1 MSKPLHFHCPGRVNL
16 IGEHIDYNGGLVMP
30 FCISRGIS
38 LVFTSADDGM
48 IRLSSKGFESFE
60 LSVSEVGDQTASG
73 KWSDFPIG
81 VMKLLGEKGME
92 IPAGSYSFE
101 SDLPTGSGLSS
112 SAAIEVLTYYTAY
125 LIATGNEPDRV
136 QMALECQKVENEFV
150 GVNCGIMDQFA
161 VANGRAGHA
170 MKLDC
175 STLKMEQV
183 PVLRDD
189 FSWLII
195 DSKKPRTLAG
205 SAYNQRKAEC
215 EEALQILQQKH
226 EVENLCSAELA
237 WLDEIE
243 NEVLRKRFRHCVTE
257 QNRVEDCARFMASG
271 QLEQVGR
278 LLIESHRS
286 LQYDYEVSCEELD
299 FIVDELNSMD
309 GVLGARMTG
318 AGFGGCC
325 VALISQARSETIQ
338 ALLKK
343 SYLER
348 FRIELESFVTTPN
361 DGVRQMHAL

>member
-30 FCISRGIS
+30 FCVSRGIS
-38 LVFTSADDGM
+38 LVFNSSDDGM
-48 IRLSSKGFESFE
+48 IRLSSNGFEHFE
-60 LSVSEVGDQTASG
+60 LSVSEVSDQTASSN
-73 KWSDFPIG
+73 WFDFPIG

-92 IPAGSYSFE
+92 PPSGSYSFE

-112 SAAIEVLTYYTAY
+112 SAAIEVLTYFAVCV
-125 LIATGNEPDRV
+125 IATGTEPDGV
-136 QMALECQKVENEFV
+136 QMALDCQKIENEYV

-161 VANGRAGHA
+161 VANGRDAHA

-183 PVLRDD
+183 LVMSDE

-205 SAYNQRKAEC
+205 SAYNQRKLEC
-215 EEALQILQQKH
+215 EEALGILQQRH
-226 EVENLCSAELA
+226 EVENLCSAEIE
-237 WLDEIE
+237 WLNELQS
-243 NEVLRKRFRHCVTE
+243 EVLQKRFRHCVTE
-257 QNRVEDCARFMASG
+257 QNRVEECARYMSNG
-271 QLEQVGR
+271 ELVQVGR
-278 LLIESHRS
+278 LLSESHRS
-286 LQYDYEVSCEELD
+286 LQIDYQVSCEELD
-299 FIVDELNSMD
+299 FIVDQLKLME

-325 VALISQARSETIQ
+325 VALISQAESESIQ
-338 ALLKK
+338 ALLNK

-348 FRIELESFVTTPN
+348 FGMELESFVTTPN

>member
-1 MSKPLHFHCPGRVNL
+1 
-16 IGEHIDYNGGLVMP
+16 MP
-30 FCISRGIS
+30 FCISKGIS
-38 LVFTSADDGM
+38 LIFTSADDGM
-48 IRLSSKGFESFE
+48 IRLSSNGFESFE
-60 LSVSEVGDQTASG
+60 LSVSEVGDQTATG
-73 KWSDFPIG
+73 NWFDFPTG
-81 VMKLLGEKGME
+81 VMKLFGEKGMK
-92 IPAGSYSFE
+92 IPTGSYSFE

-112 SAAIEVLTYYTAY
+112 SAAIEVLTYYAVC
-125 LIATGNEPDRV
+125 LIATGAEPDRV
-136 QMALECQKVENEFV
+136 QMALDCQKIENEFV

-175 STLKMEQV
+175 STLEMHQV
-183 PVLRDD
+183 PVLSDD

-205 SAYNQRKAEC
+205 SAYNERNAEC

-226 EVENLCSAELA
+226 EVEHLCSAELA

-257 QNRVEDCARFMASG
+257 QNRVEECARWMSAG
-271 QLEQVGR
+271 DLEQVGR

-286 LQYDYEVSCEELD
+286 LQFDYEVSCEELD
-299 FIVDELNSMD
+299 FIVDQLNTID
-309 GVLGARMTG
+309 GVSGARMTG

-325 VALISQARSETIQ
+325 VALISQTESESIQ
-338 ALLKK
+338 TLLKK

-348 FRIELESFVTTPN
+348 FGSELESFITTPN